1 MSLKVFAT
9 SFAAIFLMGCVSQK
23 APVSSLEIPPLSQI
37 NTHIVQQGE
46 TLYSIA
52 WRYDLDVE
60 YLARVN
66 KIGTQFRIKT
76 GQAIQISSELE
87 KQKEL
92 RGQKPRVVM
101 ERKRYPTGIKLDL
114 SKIQIQ

>member
-1 MSLKVFAT
+1 MFLNVFAV

-23 APVSSLEIPPLSQI
+23 ASVSSLEIPPLSQI

-66 KIGTQFRIKT
+66 KIGTQFRIKPAKPFRFPQSWKNNQIRPH
-76 GQAIQISSELE
+76 QANWQN
-87 KQKEL
+87 
-92 RGQKPRVVM
+92 
-101 ERKRYPTGIKLDL
+101 
-114 SKIQIQ
+114 